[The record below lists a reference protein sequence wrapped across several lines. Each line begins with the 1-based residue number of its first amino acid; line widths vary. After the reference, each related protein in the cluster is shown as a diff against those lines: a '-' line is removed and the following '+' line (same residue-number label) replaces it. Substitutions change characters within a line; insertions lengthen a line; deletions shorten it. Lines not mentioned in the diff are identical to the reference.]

1 METMRL
7 GPYAVH
13 PESVAALA
21 MNFLDSQRLRL
32 GGIPALP
39 GETPRDIAAEV
50 LRRNARGVLWAGT
63 GHFRF
68 MWPSDFGKAL
78 RGALQVLPRAY
89 LRGLIAYMARESARL
104 GRVPSCFTPRRGF
117 DMPYYRA
124 DNLPWLAYSI
134 DEFVRTTGDA
144 SLAEEVRPALQ
155 GLLDAY
161 EAELLGG
168 GLLPLSMT
176 GDWVDTIL
184 RPSST
189 YNNLCALMLL
199 LRCPALGLRTRA
211 DPARF
216 KEALWKDRWR
226 GDHFTDF
233 AGTEAE
239 GVDAGVV
246 ALYLD
251 LLDGP
256 SRGRL
261 ADRLEASDLVRPF
274 PIRVHAGDY
283 DLALMPFF
291 TRLSPRYHSL
301 IWIHLGMMYLNG
313 LRRAGR
319 DAAAHKSTIEGLIL
333 RSRNVLEVYDREG
346 RPYSTFW
353 HSTESG
359 LSMAA
364 GQYLELTSN

>member
-1 METMRL
+1 MKL

-21 MNFLDSQRLRL
+21 LNFIDSQRLRF

-39 GETPRDIAAEV
+39 GATPREIAAEV
-50 LRRNARGVLWAGT
+50 LRTNARGVLWAGT

-78 RGALQVLPRAY
+78 RGSLQVLPRPY

-104 GRVPSCFTPRRGF
+104 GRVTSCFTPRRGF

-124 DNLPWLAYSI
+124 DNLPWLAYSV
-134 DEFVRTTGDA
+134 DEFVRATGDA
-144 SLAEEVRPALQ
+144 ALADEVRPALQ

-161 EAELLGG
+161 ETELLAG

-199 LRCPALGLRTRA
+199 RRCPSLGLR
-211 DPARF
+211 ARTDAGRF
-216 KEALWKDRWR
+216 QEALWKDRWR
-226 GDHFTDF
+226 GDRFTDF

-251 LLDGP
+251 LLDAP
-256 SRGRL
+256 SRARL
-261 ADRLEASDLVRPF
+261 AERLEAGDLVRPF
-274 PIRVHAGDY
+274 PMRVHAEDY
-283 DLALMPFF
+283 DRALMPFF

-313 LRRAGR
+313 LKRAGR
-319 DAAAHKSTIEGLIL
+319 DCSAPRRSIEALIL
-333 RSRNVLEVYDREG
+333 ESRNVLEVYDRQG

-353 HSTESG
+353 HSTEAG

-364 GQYLELTSN
+364 GQYLELTAV